1 MAASFGVETAVL
13 DYGPRAH
20 ADPGPR
26 NNRVWVLWPAWAFR
40 VIAPEFR
47 RSPVNAL
54 QKAVLGVLRASRHT
68 AQELAE
74 RLGIHRELAAFVINE
89 LQTQGRVDDQ
99 GTVTRRGIELLDEE
113 REESADLAPGWVF
126 KDPWDDHLWP
136 FVAPSLE
143 YARTGHHNSGSVVLE
158 IGTTGRPWQ
167 QRAWRQWPPNG
178 QHPAAPPDPHQILRA
193 ARQHRRLERRRQ
205 DVQMPSDEDIEE
217 TASVAGVNLHRL
229 TSIESVPEP
238 VFLVSFLYVPREGDD
253 IDWHACEFFGRGS
266 DPALRRLVVRVAE
279 DNEGLARQLDRL
291 LGRLKHGD
299 FAQFKRVEEERHSRA
314 RRLIER
320 TLTIDMVPHRKLADA
335 LVEMIE
341 GWLELHDLGDAAGR
355 RRRRDVLTSCRRSL
369 ERLFVEIRRDW
380 PLAGLADRLSHQDKE
395 TNEAV
400 MQIAAVEVG
409 LTGLPDA
416 IRHVKPGQIR
426 AVSDYD
432 DDWRLRPLVA
442 ATLLGAR
449 TDTNHPLRSAAEK
462 APDLLERIERV
473 VALAGEAAHAG
484 DSEGLGAD
492 VVDNYVQETL
502 EIVGLLL
509 NLPVRSMKEILRNG
523 QEQEEPAE

>member
-1 MAASFGVETAVL
+1 
-13 DYGPRAH
+13 
-20 ADPGPR
+20 
-26 NNRVWVLWPAWAFR
+26 
-40 VIAPEFR
+40 
-47 RSPVNAL
+47 
-54 QKAVLGVLRASRHT
+54 
-68 AQELAE
+68 
-74 RLGIHRELAAFVINE
+74 
-89 LQTQGRVDDQ
+89 
-99 GTVTRRGIELLDEE
+99 
-113 REESADLAPGWVF
+113 
-126 KDPWDDHLWP
+126 
-136 FVAPSLE
+136 
-143 YARTGHHNSGSVVLE
+143 
-158 IGTTGRPWQ
+158 
-167 QRAWRQWPPNG
+167 
-178 QHPAAPPDPHQILRA
+178 
-193 ARQHRRLERRRQ
+193 
-205 DVQMPSDEDIEE
+205 MPSDEDIEE

-473 VALAGEAAHAG
+473 VALAGEAAPCRRQRGTRCRRRGQLRSG
-484 DSEGLGAD
+484 DVGNRRAVVEPSGAVHEGDLAEWPRTRRTGGIDEPRHSARASRD
-492 VVDNYVQETL
+492 GRIQRPQTRRSVH
-502 EIVGLLL
+502 L
-509 NLPVRSMKEILRNG
+509 N
-523 QEQEEPAE
+523 EPSRTSARGP